1 MLFGDH
7 DDDHTDNDDRDDDD
21 DDDDNSDYFTSEV
34 VGATVV
40 TVRRK

>member
-21 DDDDNSDYFTSEV
+21 DDNSDYVTSEV

>member
-7 DDDHTDNDDRDDDD
+7 DDDHTDNDDSD
-21 DDDDNSDYFTSEV
+21 DDDDNSDYVTSEV
-34 VGATVV
+34 VGATVE